1 MSGETDFGLS
11 DSKDFVDSHRPV
23 QAFTA
28 DGKPIGMFPK
38 NQAKTMCVDIETVY
52 SPPVDADFKDLIE
65 RSPSI
70 VSSNLDTSS
79 MTSSTSSSSIEN
91 NNELVDDNDENLFT
105 ENQNW
110 NHDDENL
117 SKTNPVL
124 SNKYKTF
131 VSSDSK
137 SSSATMTPVNKN
149 FPKSPFDL
157 EVFQQK
163 SNQRTNSSS
172 STHTLTSK
180 NLSHTPIHTPKSTN
194 KKQSSFMF
202 IAQFS
207 DDLIHDVANKAR
219 TLSTK
224 KFANFLGDDSRDRIE
239 ISNLKKS
246 LSNLPNS
253 FSNLGVKTLD
263 GNNNSLKVTD
273 SASAIRE
280 NDNQHIIP
288 HSQTSE
294 IANENQQ
301 FLKEILTSVFE
312 GQGVGWL
319 KISRIKRL
327 MEDENNRNFV
337 LSQLNTQLDK
347 KLSNDEE
354 HIEDVKVTKA
364 VFKGMAK
371 LLNAIIAGLEQTYA
385 NNGLGGM
392 ASAFQLLEI
401 AHTHYWIH
409 GTELLG
415 KSNSLDGNS
424 PMSEKSNS
432 PFDSKEN
439 LSMTSSQ
446 TSYSNNG
453 NLSSSSSFIS
463 NNKMHQSLNSN
474 QSSQQYNIQSTGSIV
489 AQIGKM

>member
-1 MSGETDFGLS
+1 
-11 DSKDFVDSHRPV
+11 
-23 QAFTA
+23 
-28 DGKPIGMFPK
+28 MFPK

-70 VSSNLDTSS
+70 LSSNPDTSS

-91 NNELVDDNDENLFT
+91 NNELLDDNDENLFT
-105 ENQNW
+105 ENQIW
-110 NHDDENL
+110 NTDDENS
-117 SKTNPVL
+117 SKTNPIL
-124 SNKYKTF
+124 NNKCKKF

-137 SSSATMTPVNKN
+137 SSSAAMTPVNKN
-149 FPKSPFDL
+149 FPKSPFDM
-157 EVFQQK
+157 EIFQQK
-163 SNQRTNSSS
+163 PNQRTNSSS
-172 STHTLTSK
+172 STHTVTSR
-180 NLSHTPIHTPKSTN
+180 NLSHTPAHTPKSTN

-224 KFANFLGDDSRDRIE
+224 KFTNFLSDDSRDKIE

-246 LSNLPNS
+246 LSNLPTS
-253 FSNLGVKTLD
+253 ISNLGVKTVD
-263 GNNNSLKVTD
+263 GNNNSFKVID
-273 SASAIRE
+273 SVSIKE
-280 NDNQHIIP
+280 NDNQHSIP

-301 FLKEILTSVFE
+301 FLKEVLTSVFE

-319 KISRIKRL
+319 KINRIKRL

-337 LSQLNTQLDK
+337 LSRLNTQLDK

-371 LLNAIIAGLEQTYA
+371 LLNAIIVGLEQTYA

-401 AHTHYWIH
+401 AHTYYWVH

-439 LSMTSSQ
+439 LSLTSSQ
-446 TSYSNNG
+446 TSTSNNG

-463 NNKMHQSLNSN
+463 NYKIHQSLNSN
-474 QSSQQYNIQSTGSIV
+474 QSSHQYNIQSTGSIV
-489 AQIGKM
+489 AQIGKI